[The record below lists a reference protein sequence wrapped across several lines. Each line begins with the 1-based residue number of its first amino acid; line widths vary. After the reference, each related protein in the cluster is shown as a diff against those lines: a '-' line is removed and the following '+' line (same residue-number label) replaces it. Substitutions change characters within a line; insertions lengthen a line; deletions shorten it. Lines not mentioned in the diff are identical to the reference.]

1 MPRGSLAWLFCY
13 SVVTPAPARP
23 PPEACRTV
31 TGVLAARGPPAHPC
45 VRALHV
51 LGLLLA
57 GTRPSAARPFTPSAS
72 CHPHSEEAPRPWQ
85 RTPSRPVLP
94 APLCPACAS
103 HTGAASPAVSPRP
116 AGMTARRCVA
126 HCTRSGGAADA
137 SSYRKTR
144 CGGDFPVWSFDTVAR
159 SAFEVTLALRCAAL
173 CRAERS
179 VTLPVCGGLCGPLPG
194 ACVGRVF
201 LTPALSTE
209 PGTGQSS
216 GSEGRIT
223 ATCETLV

>member
-1 MPRGSLAWLFCY
+1 MGPKNWPLRLVAISFVPRGSLAWLFCH

-23 PPEACRTV
+23 PPEARRTV

-51 LGLLLA
+51 LGLLLV
-57 GTRPSAARPFTPSAS
+57 GTRHISARPSL
-72 CHPHSEEAPRPWQ
+72 PR
-85 RTPSRPVLP
+85 LP
-94 APLCPACAS
+94 ATHILRRPPDPGRGPPPGPSSLLCPACAS
-103 HTGAASPAVSPRP
+103 HTGAASRAVSPRP

-126 HCTRSGGAADA
+126 HCTRSSGAAYA

-159 SAFEVTLALRCAAL
+159 SAFEVTLALRCAGL
-173 CRAERS
+173 CRAEPS

-194 ACVGRVF
+194 ACVGRV
-201 LTPALSTE
+201 
-209 PGTGQSS
+209 SS
-216 GSEGRIT
+216 
-223 ATCETLV
+223 